1 MSATFSQ
8 LIADQDEQVDICVTF
23 VLLWIAAADGAIDIK
38 EHEYIHKYFG
48 SLAGNSPIYEKLMR
62 SIANNEIDSLISA
75 FKILKYQLKNEERD
89 FFIDIAV
96 GMSVA
101 NGHLA
106 ISQNHILRLCSDLL
120 DFSAEVLKKKFLIKT
135 GEALPELGDPS
146 SVEWWIEEEG
156 DPYDTT
162 GWQADSSSLNDMGK
176 SEAYR
181 VLGVSRKASALD
193 IKRAYRKLAQHHHPD
208 RHQNKDAEAI
218 NAAELAFLRIRQ
230 AYETLKT

>member
-1 MSATFSQ
+1 MSATFNKLLANQ
-8 LIADQDEQVDICVTF
+8 DQQIDICVTF
-23 VLLWIAAADGAIDIK
+23 VLLWIASGDGAIDIK

-48 SLAGNSPIYEKLMR
+48 SLAAESSVYEKLMR
-62 SIANNEIDSLISA
+62 AVANNEVDSLIAA

-120 DFSAEVLKKKFLIKT
+120 DFSTEILKKKFLIKT

-146 SVEWWIEEEG
+146 SVDWWIEEEG
-156 DPYDTT
+156 DPYDTAE
-162 GWQADSSSLNDMGK
+162 WQVDAGSSSDMGK

-181 VLGVSRKASALD
+181 ALGVSRKASALD

-208 RHQNKDAEAI
+208 RHQDKGADAIA
-218 NAAELAFLRIRQ
+218 AAELAFLRIRQ
-230 AYETLKT
+230 AYETLKI

>member
-1 MSATFSQ
+1 MSASFNKM
-8 LIADQDEQVDICVTF
+8 IANQDQQIDICVTF
-23 VLLWIAAADGAIDIK
+23 ALLWIAASDGAIDIK

-48 SLAGNSPIYEKLMR
+48 SLAAESSVYEKLLR
-62 SIANNEIDSLISA
+62 VVANDEIDSLIAA
-75 FKILKYQLKNEERD
+75 FKVLKFQLKNEERD

-101 NGHLA
+101 NGHLS

-120 DFSAEVLKKKFLIKT
+120 DFPIEFLKKKFLRKT

-146 SVEWWIEEEG
+146 SVAWWIEEEG
-156 DPYDTT
+156 DPFDTAE
-162 GWQADSSSLNDMGK
+162 WQAGSPSSSDMGK

-181 VLGVSRKASALD
+181 ILGVSRKASALD

-208 RHQNKDAEAI
+208 RHQDKDADAI
-218 NAAELAFLRIRQ
+218 AQAELAFLRIRH
-230 AYETLKT
+230 AYEALKI